1 MKRILKIVSAMVL
14 SASLMGLSSCSSKNV
29 SASKSEYFSSESPAL
44 RSKKTVSVDAL
55 RESADLLVE
64 SEEASADAINYERKI
79 IYSGYLSLEVQNLE
93 ETKSSIENWV
103 KSFGGYVAS
112 ASQNDRYVSMKVK
125 VPSKNFSSAMDA
137 AGTLGQLKEKNVD
150 SSDVSDQFYDLEARL
165 EARRIMRD
173 RLMKYLDEE
182 KISVEDMI
190 RVETKLNSVTAE
202 IESMQGQMNRLVN
215 QIDYSEINV
224 YASLPMNHDAGGFIY
239 PDAKEKFREF
249 WGVIVEF
256 FVGLFFV
263 ILYII
268 VFGIPVIL
276 ILALIYWLCFGRI
289 GLVRKLFAKLSCK
302 SKSGNKKSE

>member
-1 MKRILKIVSAMVL
+1 MKRILKITSILAL
-14 SASLMGLSSCSSKNV
+14 TASLIGLVSCSSKV
-29 SASKSEYFSSESPAL
+29 SAAGGEYFSEKSPAL
-44 RSKKTVSVDAL
+44 MSKKVVSDNL
-55 RESADLLVE
+55 MRESADRQV
-64 SEEASADAINYERKI
+64 SSDEAFSDIVNYERKI
-79 IYSGYLSLEVQNLE
+79 IYSGYLSLEVQNLD

-112 ASQNDRYVSMKVK
+112 ASQNDRYVSMNVK
-125 VPSKNFSSAMDA
+125 VPSKKFSSAMDA

-150 SSDVSDQFYDLEARL
+150 SRDVSDQFYDLEARL
-165 EARRIMRD
+165 ETRKVMRE
-173 RLMKYLDEE
+173 RLMNYLEEE

-190 RVETKLNSVTAE
+190 KVESKLNSVTTE
-202 IESMQGQMNRLVN
+202 IESMQGQLNRLAN

-224 YASLPMNHDAGGFIY
+224 YASLPLNHDAGGFIY

-249 WGVIVEF
+249 LGAMADF

-276 ILALIYWLCFGRI
+276 ILALFYWLCFGKV
-289 GLVRKLFAKLSCK
+289 GLVKKLFVKVSGK
-302 SKSGNKKSE
+302 SKSVDGKSE